1 MSLFVS
7 TKYILN
13 KQKFFQN
20 FIAVLFY
27 KSSTPLV
34 VPTPLLNTF
43 NALGMR
49 PEFIFVCFVQLK
61 CSLIFRQNV
70 MSNRKTDISF
80 INGPTLEMFLYEDYL
95 RSSSEMRKGVL
106 LKECFLKKIFAHAQI
121 QLMNYQSQ
129 KYSWFE

>member
-20 FIAVLFY
+20 FIMGLFY

-49 PEFIFVCFVQLK
+49 PEFIFVCFVQLE

-70 MSNRKTDISF
+70 MSNRKTDIYF

-95 RSSSEMRKGVL
+95 RS
-106 LKECFLKKIFAHAQI
+106 
-121 QLMNYQSQ
+121 
-129 KYSWFE
+129 